1 MEQIKINKEQSNYIE
16 ALQYNMERTKEI
28 MAFMLSHDYD
38 IHTKAFQQWDKDNQ
52 GDYVKY
58 QEAKA
63 ELEKEYVSSRP
74 EFEDKKVQW
83 SLDFNTAILSAEV
96 VADAKTN

>member
-16 ALQYNMERTKEI
+16 ALQYNLERTKEI

-38 IHTKAFQQWDKDNQ
+38 IHTKAFHQWDKDNQ
-52 GDYVKY
+52 EDYVKY

-63 ELEKEYVSSRP
+63 ELEREYITSRP
-74 EFEDKKVQW
+74 EWKGRKTKW
-83 SLDFNTAILSAEV
+83 SLDFETATLTVEA
-96 VADAKTN
+96 ADAKTN

>member
-16 ALQYNMERTKEI
+16 ALQYNLERTKEI

-38 IHTKAFQQWDKDNQ
+38 IHTKAFHQWDKDNQ
-52 GDYVKY
+52 EDYVKY

-63 ELEKEYVSSRP
+63 ELEREYITSRP
-74 EFEDKKVQW
+74 EWKGRKTKW
-83 SLDFNTAILSAEV
+83 NLDFETATLTVEA
-96 VADAKTN
+96 ADAKTN